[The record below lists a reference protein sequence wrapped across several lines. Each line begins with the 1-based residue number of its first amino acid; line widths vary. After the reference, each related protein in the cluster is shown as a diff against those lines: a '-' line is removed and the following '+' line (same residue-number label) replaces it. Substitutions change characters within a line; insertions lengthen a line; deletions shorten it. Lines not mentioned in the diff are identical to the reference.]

1 MDKYYVMFSFDANG
15 KMSVD
20 ISYVLADNYQE
31 ALKLAYVLAEQ
42 RYWLKDSPKDLFGI
56 TVSKMEKNFEPPHSP
71 I

>member
-1 MDKYYVMFSFDANG
+1 MDKYYVMFSFEANG

-20 ISYVLADNYQE
+20 FSYVLADNCQE

-42 RYWLKDSPKDLFGI
+42 RYWSKDSPKNLFGI